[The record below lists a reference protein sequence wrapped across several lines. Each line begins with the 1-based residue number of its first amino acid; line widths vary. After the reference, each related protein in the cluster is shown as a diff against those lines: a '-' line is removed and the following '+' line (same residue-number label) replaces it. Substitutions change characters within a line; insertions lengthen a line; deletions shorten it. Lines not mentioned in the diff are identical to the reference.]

1 MQLLTL
7 PPLAFPPARSHFCP
21 SLQNCDG
28 GSLNPIETDAVQDVD
43 TLASALR
50 ANNGDEQTNKK
61 KRNKMGRTGHAEARQ
76 KVRGVRGC
84 SYTASSQSG
93 TEDDRA

>member
-1 MQLLTL
+1 MDTGCSSGDSGEADDKNQ
-7 PPLAFPPARSHFCP
+7 
-21 SLQNCDG
+21 G
-28 GSLNPIETDAVQDVD
+28 GVD